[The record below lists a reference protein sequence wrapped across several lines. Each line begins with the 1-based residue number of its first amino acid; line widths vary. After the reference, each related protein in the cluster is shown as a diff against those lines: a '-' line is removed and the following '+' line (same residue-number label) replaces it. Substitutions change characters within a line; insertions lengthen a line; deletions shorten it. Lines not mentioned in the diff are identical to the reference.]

1 MNANLGEEIGVFP
14 QTSRR
19 EVRHFRGNAGVATRL
34 PPKLAGRL
42 AQATAAGNRTAPPP
56 STQAPSPP
64 RHRNVACPGSGF
76 TVSCA
81 HSIGETSE
89 TRGHPQ
95 GDRMLP
101 PISTKLRIMNLTT
114 ARCSAVGWPAKES
127 RKKALLKSLL
137 MPFSASRRGQWG
149 TVRQAEEASFS
160 PKTEESQSCNCRTN
174 KQGVSTAEKGFFPP
188 RPTSC

>member
-1 MNANLGEEIGVFP
+1 MGFSPKQAGAKLVIFGVMRVWQPACPPSWGGWLRPP
-14 QTSRR
+14 Q
-19 EVRHFRGNAGVATRL
+19 
-34 PPKLAGRL
+34 P
-42 AQATAAGNRTAPPP
+42 ATARPPP

-64 RHRNVACPGSGF
+64 RHRNVACPGNGF
-76 TVSCA
+76 TFSCA

-101 PISTKLRIMNLTT
+101 PISTKLQIMNLTT

-137 MPFSASRRGQWG
+137 MPFSASRRGQSG
-149 TVRQAEEASFS
+149 TLRQAEEASFS